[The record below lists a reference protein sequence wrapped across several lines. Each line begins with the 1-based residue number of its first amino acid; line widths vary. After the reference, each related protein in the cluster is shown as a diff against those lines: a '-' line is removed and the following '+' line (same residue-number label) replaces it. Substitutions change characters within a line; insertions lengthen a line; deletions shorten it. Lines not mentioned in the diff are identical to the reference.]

1 MRRVRVRWTSAAK
14 AAAIAVG
21 ALVALQTLPALLKP
35 PAPPPLAPDVG
46 LPQPVVR
53 DAEPELHQQIHPAE
67 VEVDAVR
74 RRGLERPR
82 GRTGVGPA
90 TVVSRSGRRLH
101 RRRRHPQPMRAPAPT
116 PAAPTPTAPAPEPA
130 TYVPPPTPVPVAPAP
145 EPAPSA
151 PAPVGDGSEE
161 FAPR

>member
-14 AAAIAVG
+14 AAAIVVA
-21 ALVALQTLPALLKP
+21 ALVALQALPALLKP
-35 PAPPPLAPDVG
+35 PEPPPLAPDVG
-46 LPQPVVR
+46 LPQPVVK

-74 RRGLERPR
+74 RRELEQPGGMTGL
-82 GRTGVGPA
+82 GPA
-90 TVVSRSGRRLH
+90 KVVSRSGRRL
-101 RRRRHPQPMRAPAPT
+101 RRKRRDPEPT
-116 PAAPTPTAPAPEPA
+116 PAPAAATPEPA
-130 TYVPPPTPVPVAPAP
+130 TYVPPPAPVPVAPTP
-145 EPAPSA
+145 EPAASA